1 MNPLNKRQRL
11 LRPSLRDQFKY
22 EVAEHLGL
30 ADDIALKG
38 WADMPSR
45 QLGRIG
51 GTIGGNMVK
60 VMIRQAEANL
70 DAEPTSEGSDV

>member
-1 MNPLNKRQRL
+1 MSKRQPL
-11 LRPSLRDQFKY
+11 LRSSLRDQFKY

-30 ADDIALKG
+30 SDEIKAQG
-38 WADMPSR
+38 WADLPSR

-60 VMIRQAEANL
+60 VMIRQAKANL
-70 DAEPTSEGSDV
+70 ENSEPGV